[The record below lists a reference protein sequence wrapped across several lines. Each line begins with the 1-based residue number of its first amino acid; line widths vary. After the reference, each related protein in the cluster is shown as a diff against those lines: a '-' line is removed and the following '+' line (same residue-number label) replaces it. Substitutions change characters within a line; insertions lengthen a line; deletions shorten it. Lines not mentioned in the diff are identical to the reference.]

1 MHERVLIHHARI
13 HQPLEAVTMPSVE
26 LYQIHGL
33 SELII
38 CKNTKNNREN
48 QILSNKI
55 TDIQDLKYNEH
66 SKPLIISCRLL
77 RIIIKKVHCLSVWLF
92 N

>member
-13 HQPLEAVTMPSVE
+13 HQSLEAVTMPSVE

-55 TDIQDLKYNEH
+55 TDIQGLKYNAH
-66 SKPLIISCRLL
+66 SKPLIISWGLL
-77 RIIIKKVHCLSVWLF
+77 RIIIKKLHCLSVWLV